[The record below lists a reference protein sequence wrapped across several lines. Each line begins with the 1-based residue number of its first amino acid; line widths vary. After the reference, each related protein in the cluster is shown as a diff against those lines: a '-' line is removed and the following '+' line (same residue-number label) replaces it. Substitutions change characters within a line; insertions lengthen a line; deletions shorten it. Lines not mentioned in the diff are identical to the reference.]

1 MKKFT
6 IIAVLLLVLT
16 IVLSGCGGGTEKPKE
31 EQTPQQQETEQQDSG
46 KVQEQETVEPD
57 DTPQQSV
64 PTQSYQDTL
73 MDKIPFS
80 IDIGPGWEF
89 RDLTVNDKHRRITI
103 TFEMDSS
110 EIDKDPCISY
120 YKAEVLGEDMYSE
133 LVGVGRTILPDII
146 VDYLK
151 EMRDEGNLDGA
162 YFEMFEYD
170 FKASTFKGNDIEYIV
185 FTIPASWELNT
196 SSMIIANEKGKLL
209 ADLAVDKTYQVT
221 LEGDDTERYMDS
233 EGNTNFF
240 SFNEDS
246 ITYLKVSQKTDG
258 ATYLTEYALNID
270 DDKITSTETGRT
282 YKTTDTIPDLADIS
296 IY

>member
-6 IIAVLLLVLT
+6 VITVLLLILT

-31 EQTPQQQETEQQDSG
+31 EQIPQQETEQQDNG
-46 KVQEQETVEPD
+46 EVQEQETVEPD
-57 DTPQQSV
+57 ETPQQSV

-89 RDLTVNDKHRRITI
+89 RDLTVNGKHRRITI

-110 EIDKDPCISY
+110 TIDDDPCISY

-146 VDYLK
+146 VDYLR
-151 EMRDEGNLDGA
+151 ECRDEGDIYEA

-170 FKASTFKGNDIEYIV
+170 FIAYSFKGKDQEYIV

-196 SSMIIANEKGKLL
+196 SSMIIANEQGRLL

-246 ITYLKVSQKTDG
+246 ITYLKISQKTDG
-258 ATYLTEYALNID
+258 VTYLTEYALNID

-282 YKTTDTIPDLADIS
+282 YKTTDTVPDLADIS